1 MESFPLIE
9 LLARSVCESIAAL
22 VKPFTVAAHALQVLS
37 YSAAAAVG
45 VWLLQVMMK
54 R

>member
-9 LLARSVCESIAAL
+9 LLAGSVRDSITAL
-22 VKPFTVAAHALQVLS
+22 VKPFTVAAHALQVLA

-45 VWLLQVMMK
+45 VWLIQVLK
-54 R
+54 K